1 VHIRQYQAAMFREW
15 RLAPNTV
22 THKLAALRFFYVQ
35 VLKRGW
41 SVAETPY
48 PKKVLHLPQVL
59 SPPEVALTGVAK
71 LGRMVFLFYRRQQ
84 DLSLEN
90 QFGRCLIL

>member
-1 VHIRQYQAAMFREW
+1 
-15 RLAPNTV
+15 LAPNTV
-22 THKLAALRFFYVQ
+22 TQRLAALRFFYGQ

-59 SPPEVALTGVAK
+59 SQEEV
-71 LGRMVFLFYRRQQ
+71 RRI
-84 DLSLEN
+84 LSLIAFHEKAGRSQVDFSKLPTITRLISPRLNYRLASHSPFWHCN
-90 QFGRCLIL
+90 Q